1 MAGRPAPATQVEIER
16 IFRAARATGTSV
28 RIFLRPDGYMIE
40 ASPTPENPAECGIN
54 PDQPKSDIVL

>member
-40 ASPTPENPAECGIN
+40 ASPMSENTAECGIN
-54 PDQPKSDIVL
+54 SEHPKSEIVL